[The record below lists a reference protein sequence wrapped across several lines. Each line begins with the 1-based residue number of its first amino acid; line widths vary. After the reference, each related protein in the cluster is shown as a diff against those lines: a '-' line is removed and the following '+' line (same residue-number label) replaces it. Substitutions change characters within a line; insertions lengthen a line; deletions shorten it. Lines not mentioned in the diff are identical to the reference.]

1 VGAGIAHYYG
11 VGAYRRPIADVK
23 SARVKFA
30 AECLGFSN
38 VGDGAAAIPP
48 HHPAWKARVPRDV
61 GAGYDFED
69 VRDFYL
75 RELFGRDPVELRASD
90 PLRYLAASRVVS
102 GEVMQ
107 RVFSEWRAPAS
118 GCGGALVWLHRDP
131 WPGAGWGITGSDG
144 RPKAAYWHLKRAWAP
159 IAVRFTDEGLDGLAI
174 HVLNEAPSALEARV
188 EVETFLHG
196 KPAATRGEAPVRVAP
211 RGATTV
217 LADAILGRFTDAN
230 YAYRFGPAAHD
241 VVAVRLVD
249 AASGSVLAED
259 FHFPLGLELPRLAG
273 ARVTVAAQWD
283 DGPVVVTLSSDTF
296 LQSVAID
303 CDGFAPSD
311 NHFHVTP
318 GRDRHLVF
326 TATDRARSAFTAH
339 FEALNAHGAITA
351 RARRNPG
358 DRTDET
364 R

>member
-1 VGAGIAHYYG
+1 
-11 VGAYRRPIADVK
+11 
-23 SARVKFA
+23 
-30 AECLGFSN
+30 
-38 VGDGAAAIPP
+38 
-48 HHPAWKARVPRDV
+48 
-61 GAGYDFED
+61 
-69 VRDFYL
+69 
-75 RELFGRDPVELRASD
+75 
-90 PLRYLAASRVVS
+90 
-102 GEVMQ
+102 M
-107 RVFSEWRAPAS
+107 
-118 GCGGALVWLHRDP
+118 
-131 WPGAGWGITGSDG
+131 
-144 RPKAAYWHLKRAWAP
+144 
-159 IAVRFTDEGLDGLAI
+159 
-174 HVLNEAPSALEARV
+174 
-188 EVETFLHG
+188 
-196 KPAATRGEAPVRVAP
+196 
-211 RGATTV
+211 
-217 LADAILGRFTDAN
+217 
-230 YAYRFGPAAHD
+230 
-241 VVAVRLVD
+241 VAVRLVD